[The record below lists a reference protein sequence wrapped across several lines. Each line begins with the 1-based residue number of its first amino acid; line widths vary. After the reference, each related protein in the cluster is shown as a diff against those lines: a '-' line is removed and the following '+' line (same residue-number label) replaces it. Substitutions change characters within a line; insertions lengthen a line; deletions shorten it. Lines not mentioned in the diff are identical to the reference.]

1 VCDPPAACHVVC
13 DHSKSATVA
22 LSPGA
27 SNDRRGRKVEDDPN
41 EAAGNDQTHNRTN
54 PKEAR
59 SKKSMITV
67 EDDTNMKMM
76 VEL

>member
-1 VCDPPAACHVVC
+1 MSCVITARVQRSPYLPAA
-13 DHSKSATVA
+13 
-22 LSPGA
+22 G
-27 SNDRRGRKVEDDPN
+27 NDRCGRKVEDDPN

-59 SKKSMITV
+59 SKKSMIAV